1 MSRFLVASLL
11 TTTIFL
17 SACAPRL
24 GGNDYSVS
32 NAGDLGE
39 ILPGTI
45 VGRKVVKIAGRDAGK
60 ENTPGVGALIG
71 GGTGAL
77 LGSQIGGGRG
87 RYATG
92 AVGGL
97 LGGIAGHYAEKALT
111 EQEGFEYQIRLD
123 SGKSVSIVQGAE
135 PNLGVGQ
142 RVNVLVST
150 SGKRSRVLPA

>member
-32 NAGDLGE
+32 TAGDLGE

-45 VGRKVVKIAGRDAGK
+45 VARKVVKIAGRDAGK
-60 ENTPGVGALIG
+60 ENTPGVGALVG

-77 LGSQIGGGRG
+77 LGSQIGRG
-87 RYATG
+87 WGSVAAG
-92 AVGGL
+92 VAGGL
-97 LGGIAGHYAEKALT
+97 LGGTGGHYVEKALT

-142 RVNVLVST
+142 RVNVVLST
-150 SGKRSRVLPA
+150 TGKRSRVLPA